1 MACSADPDTTLGPE
15 APLTHLLEA
24 AAAVVGRRLRTAR
37 VPSRQVR
44 LLRRLATIGPLSGT
58 ELARMERMDAASVSL
73 ALDALD
79 REGLISRDPMPG
91 DRRVKI
97 ASISQQGRLAVADGE
112 GRMRQAEEEL
122 LGPLSAEERRNL
134 RMALAKL
141 IASAER

>member
-1 MACSADPDTTLGPE
+1 MLGRPDTTLGPE

-24 AAAVVGRRLRTAR
+24 AAALVGRRLPTAR

-44 LLRRLATIGPLSGT
+44 LLRRLATTGPLSGT
-58 ELARMERMDAASVSL
+58 ELARIERMDAASVSL

-97 ASISQQGRLAVADGE
+97 ASISQQGRVAVADGE
-112 GRMRQAEEEL
+112 GWMRQAEEEL